1 MYEEAK
7 EVAYKYEKCFG
18 KGNFF
23 LELQDHGIP
32 EQKTVNAQLLRLSEE
47 TGIELVA
54 TNDVH
59 YTYAD
64 DAEAHDILLCIQ
76 TGKKLSDENRMR
88 YEGGQYYVKSEE
100 EMRKLFPY
108 ATQAIDNTQKIADR
122 CHVEIEFGV
131 TKLPHFEV
139 PEGYDSWTYLNKLC
153 HEGLIQ
159 RYPDKHEELAP
170 KLDYELSVIK
180 NMGYVDYF
188 LIVWDFINYARTHG
202 IPVGP
207 GRGSAAG
214 SLVSYTTGITNI
226 DPIRYNLLF
235 ERFLNPERVT
245 MPDIDID
252 FCYERRG
259 EVIDYVIEKYGKDCV
274 TQIITFGT
282 LLAKGVIRDVGRV
295 MDLPYSFCD
304 TIAKMIP
311 NELGITIDKALVMNP
326 ELRAM
331 YESDETVKTLIDM
344 SKRLEGL
351 PRHSSM
357 HAAGVVIS
365 QKAMD
370 EYVPLS
376 RAADGTI
383 TTQFIMTTIEELGL
397 LKMDFLG
404 LRTLTVIKNAVDLV
418 EKNHGIKI
426 DVDHIDYD
434 DKKVLDSIGTG
445 KCDGVFQ
452 LESAGMKNFMK
463 ELKPQSLEDVIAGIS
478 LYRPGPM
485 DFIPKYIKGKNEPE
499 SISYVCK
506 ELEPIL
512 EPTYGCIVYQ
522 EQVMQ
527 IVQDL
532 AGYTMGQADNIR
544 RAMSKKKQYV
554 IDAERQNFVYGNE
567 EQGIKGCIANGI
579 SEDAAN
585 QIYDSMVDF
594 AKYAFNKSHAAA
606 YAVVAYQ
613 TAYLKYYYPVEF
625 MAALMTSVI
634 DNTKKVS
641 EYIYSCRQ
649 MGIPVLP
656 PDINEG
662 EGVFSAVNGNIRY
675 GMYAIKSIGRPVVD
689 TILEERHANGEYKTL
704 QSFLERV
711 ASREV
716 NKRAVENLI
725 KAGACDGLDG
735 NRQQMMNVYAVV
747 MDNLASEKKKSM
759 SGQMTLFDFA
769 SEEDKKDYEIK
780 FPELEEYSK
789 EIKLG
794 FEKEVL
800 GIYLSGHPLED
811 YEAKWRKN
819 ISAVTADFLLDEE
832 TNEVKV
838 KDNEVVI
845 VGGMITEKTIKYTK
859 NNKTMAF
866 ITLEDL
872 VGTVEVIIFPKD
884 YEKYH
889 HLLNEDEKV
898 FIRGRAN
905 VEEEKDGKIICEQ
918 IYSFDDTKRELW
930 LQFETKEAFE
940 EKEQQLYEM
949 LHDSDGKDSV
959 VIYISSIKAMK
970 RLPES
975 QNVCA
980 DMVIVNNLTNFL
992 GKNNVKVVEKNI
1004 EKKR

>member
-1 MYEEAK
+1 
-7 EVAYKYEKCFG
+7 
-18 KGNFF
+18 
-23 LELQDHGIP
+23 
-32 EQKTVNAQLLRLSEE
+32 
-47 TGIELVA
+47 
-54 TNDVH
+54 
-59 YTYAD
+59 
-64 DAEAHDILLCIQ
+64 
-76 TGKKLSDENRMR
+76 
-88 YEGGQYYVKSEE
+88 
-100 EMRKLFPY
+100 
-108 ATQAIDNTQKIADR
+108 
-122 CHVEIEFGV
+122 
-131 TKLPHFEV
+131 
-139 PEGYDSWTYLNKLC
+139 
-153 HEGLIQ
+153 
-159 RYPDKHEELAP
+159 
-170 KLDYELSVIK
+170 
-180 NMGYVDYF
+180 
-188 LIVWDFINYARTHG
+188 
-202 IPVGP
+202 
-207 GRGSAAG
+207 
-214 SLVSYTTGITNI
+214 
-226 DPIRYNLLF
+226 
-235 ERFLNPERVT
+235 
-245 MPDIDID
+245 
-252 FCYERRG
+252 
-259 EVIDYVIEKYGKDCV
+259 
-274 TQIITFGT
+274 
-282 LLAKGVIRDVGRV
+282 
-295 MDLPYSFCD
+295 
-304 TIAKMIP
+304 
-311 NELGITIDKALVMNP
+311 
-326 ELRAM
+326 
-331 YESDETVKTLIDM
+331 
-344 SKRLEGL
+344 
-351 PRHSSM
+351 
-357 HAAGVVIS
+357 
-365 QKAMD
+365 
-370 EYVPLS
+370 
-376 RAADGTI
+376 
-383 TTQFIMTTIEELGL
+383 
-397 LKMDFLG
+397 
-404 LRTLTVIKNAVDLV
+404 
-418 EKNHGIKI
+418 
-426 DVDHIDYD
+426 
-434 DKKVLDSIGTG
+434 
-445 KCDGVFQ
+445 
-452 LESAGMKNFMK
+452 
-463 ELKPQSLEDVIAGIS
+463 
-478 LYRPGPM
+478 
-485 DFIPKYIKGKNEPE
+485 
-499 SISYVCK
+499 
-506 ELEPIL
+506 
-512 EPTYGCIVYQ
+512 
-522 EQVMQ
+522 MQ

-819 ISAVTADFLLDEE
+819 ISAVTSDFLLDEE